1 MAAQVRRTGNL
12 SAFLN
17 RRVLLGAL
25 LCVLAL
31 TFALALDSSLAGCAA
46 ADGEGETSHVS
57 TTADNAAD
65 QTPEA
70 DPDAAGVPE
79 DANAADQ
86 AAATSARQAVTP
98 SQAGA
103 LQVIGSQLC
112 DAKGNP
118 VQLRGVST
126 HGLAWFP
133 QYVNAEFFNEL
144 RQTWGA
150 NVVRLAL
157 YTAESG
163 GYTTDG
169 DQDALYQL
177 VCEGIDDAT
186 AADLYV
192 IADWHVLSD
201 QNPLA
206 HVDEAAAFF
215 GDLSARYAD
224 ANNVIYE
231 ICNEPNGATTWDN
244 IVEYANQII
253 PVIRANDSDAI
264 IIVGTPEWSQRVDAA
279 AAAPLADDNVLYA
292 LHFYAATHGQDLR
305 DRMKAAVD
313 AGLPV
318 FVSEFGICDAS
329 GNGAIDYASAD
340 AWVKLMDELNVSYVC
355 WNVSNKDEASALFVP
370 QCAKTSGFD
379 EADLSEEGQ
388 WLMAVLRGEQPGG
401 DDVTSVDTS
410 PGTSANTSADPAD
423 PAAIDAAAAAEEFGS
438 DIVGATGSLQ
448 YCVKLRQTWESDGKT
463 SYLYDM
469 EVINAGS
476 TTVYS
481 WNVEVALP
489 DASLQTITITD
500 SWNATFATKNGWL
513 QVSNVDFN
521 GRLAPG
527 ETASDIGFIAQW

>member
-1 MAAQVRRTGNL
+1 MASQVRRTRDL
-12 SAFLN
+12 SVLLN
-17 RRVLLGAL
+17 GHVLLGVLLCAL
-25 LCVLAL
+25 LCTLVLVL
-31 TFALALDSSLAGCAA
+31 GNTLVGCAA
-46 ADGEGETSHVS
+46 TDGESETSSVKA
-57 TTADNAAD
+57 TTDESAD
-65 QTPEA
+65 QETQDDPEVA
-70 DPDAAGVPE
+70 AVPENPDAG
-79 DANAADQ
+79 Q
-86 AAATSARQAVTP
+86 ASATAARQAVTP

-103 LQVIGSQLC
+103 LQVIGNQLC
-112 DAKGNP
+112 DAMGNP

-133 QYVNAEFFNEL
+133 QYVNADFFNEL

-169 DQDALYQL
+169 DQGALYKL
-177 VCEGIDDAT
+177 VCEGIDDAA

-206 HVDEAAAFF
+206 HADEASAFF

-231 ICNEPNGATTWDN
+231 ICNEPNGATTWED
-244 IVEYANQII
+244 IVEYANRII
-253 PVIRANDSDAI
+253 PIIRANDPDAVI
-264 IIVGTPEWSQRVDAA
+264 VVGTPEWSQRVDAA
-279 AAAPLADDNVLYA
+279 AEAPLADDNVLYA

-355 WNVSNKDEASALFVP
+355 WNLSNKDEASALFVP
-370 QCAKTSGFD
+370 ECTKTSGFD

-388 WLMAVLRGEQPGG
+388 WLMGVLHGEQPGEEAAG
-401 DDVTSVDTS
+401 
-410 PGTSANTSADPAD
+410 SADAATGAAADPAD
-423 PAAIDAAAAAEEFGS
+423 PAAIDAAAAEDFGS

-448 YCVKLRQTWESDGKT
+448 YCVKLRQTWESEGKT

-469 EVINAGS
+469 EVTNSGS

-489 DASLQTITITD
+489 DASLQTITLAD
-500 SWNATFATKNGWL
+500 SWNANFATENGWL
-513 QVSNVDFN
+513 QVSNVDYN